1 MKKKKKLMKYLSLA
15 MGVALIAG
23 SFAITK
29 LKDNEKDIEMI
40 SYTEYTKLLEQGE
53 VDTVFYSETEDYM
66 TVALFSDATKNMT
79 EKERHEYEH
88 DDNAYLRKVLY
99 PENEDFKVEL
109 LEQGV
114 IVKEFGTGVANWFE
128 RWGSLAAYIAIIA
141 VMLYVVAKN
150 NPANEKGFAA
160 AIAPTEIDTTFDDVI
175 GHDEIKED
183 LQLLVKQLREGAS
196 VKDLSHG
203 VLFEGGAGTG
213 KTMLAKAIAHEAGVN
228 FISVNSSNLVEMYVG
243 LGARRVRQAFKKA
256 REAAPCILFFDEI
269 DAVGAERGNQRNH
282 RENDQTINALL
293 TELDGFQSK
302 ENILVI
308 AATNRADNL
317 DKALLRSGRFDRKV
331 KIEAPKKWET
341 RQELFEHY
349 LKGKA
354 DNDVDTAQ
362 LAKEVVGFSGA
373 DIANVCREARLIAF
387 RDNNEKITQDNLQEA
402 IDKIV
407 FKGNRSNSEQHAQ
420 DLEVVAYHEAG
431 HAVMSLLRGEEISRV
446 SIHGMT
452 SGVGGA
458 VFHTDNDRCFTTKR
472 DVETRIMTAYAGRAS
487 EEIHF
492 GEDNITEGAGN
503 DITQA
508 TSLLLSYVTKC
519 GFDKT
524 SGMVDLALLTGEF
537 QTNDIVTNR
546 VAELSKELY
555 QDTVSL
561 LKKNYHLVE
570 KLAMQLLE
578 VKTMSGD
585 EVTALLNF
593 SPDKKSNYP
602 EATMDEI

>member
-1 MKKKKKLMKYLSLA
+1 MGKEKKPKKKLKRI
-15 MGVALIAG
+15 ALILGLTLVAG
-23 SFAITK
+23 SFLANKILGDK
-29 LKDNEKDIEMI
+29 EEVQMI
-40 SYTEYTKLLEQGE
+40 SYTEYTEHLKNGE
-53 VDTVFYSETEDYM
+53 VDTVFYSRTDDYM
-66 TVALFSDATKNMT
+66 TIALFSDATKNMT
-79 EKERHEYEH
+79 EKERHEYEY
-88 DDNAYLRKVLY
+88 DDNTYLRKVLY

-114 IVKEFGTGVANWFE
+114 IVRELDTGVSDWFD
-128 RWGSLAAYIAIIA
+128 RWGSLAAYLAII
-141 VMLYVVAKN
+141 VFMLYMVGKN
-150 NPANEKGFAA
+150 NPANEKGFAVVVS
-160 AIAPTEIDTTFDDVI
+160 PTEIDTTFDDVI
-175 GHDEIKED
+175 GHEEIKGD
-183 LQLLVKQLREGAS
+183 LQLLVKQLREGANA
-196 VKDLSHG
+196 KDLSHG

-243 LGARRVRQAFKKA
+243 LGARRVRKAFEKA
-256 REAAPCILFFDEI
+256 KASAPCVLFFDEI
-269 DAVGAERGNQRNH
+269 DAVGAERGNQRSH

-293 TELDGFQSK
+293 TELDGFQTK
-302 ENILVI
+302 DNVLVI

-317 DKALLRSGRFDRKV
+317 DTALLRSGRFDRKV

-341 RQELFEHY
+341 RQEMFEHY
-349 LKGKA
+349 LKDKA
-354 DNDVDTAQ
+354 GEDVDTEQ

-387 RDNNEKITQDNLQEA
+387 RDDNEKITQDNLQEA

-431 HAVMSLLRGEEISRV
+431 HAVMSLLRGDKISRI
-446 SIHGMT
+446 SILGMT

-458 VFHTDNDRCFTTKR
+458 VFHTDSERFFTTKR
-472 DVETRIMTAYAGRAS
+472 DVKTKIMTAYAGRVS

-492 GEDNITEGAGN
+492 GEDYITEGAGN

-519 GFDKT
+519 GFDKS
-524 SGMVDLALLTGEF
+524 SGIVDLALLTGEL
-537 QTNDIVTNR
+537 QTNEIVTER
-546 VAELSKELY
+546 VIQLSKNLY
-555 QDTVSL
+555 QETIEL
-561 LKKNYHLVE
+561 LSKNYQLVE
-570 KLAMQLLE
+570 KLAQKLIE

-585 EVTALLNF
+585 EVVQFLGLTL
-593 SPDKKSNYP
+593 DGKV
-602 EATMDEI
+602 D